1 VVLICVL
8 VIRIF
13 FIILEEKGAP
23 DTRWVGKYVVENNK
37 EKKGAYYEHVFWY
50 GENPMKLTACLRNSV
65 SSTPVMKKQISQA

>member
-1 VVLICVL
+1 MWTMLLLARVDTWAVARYILNCNCSCLYVVLICVL

-37 EKKGAYYEHVFWY
+37 EKKRCI
-50 GENPMKLTACLRNSV
+50 L
-65 SSTPVMKKQISQA
+65 